1 MNPQIEQLIG
11 KAIEYF
17 QGGSPKQAEEI
28 LLGILNTQSNNLPA
42 LEILGLI
49 KASQGNH
56 FESAKY
62 LKKAVKLNP
71 QNPATQYNLAKALS
85 EGKDYL
91 RALIHQEKALQL
103 APNNPDGWLNYGQ
116 TLAHLKRHEQ
126 ALTAF
131 NNVLTINPNNMEA
144 WLNKGLACSQ
154 LERHTEAIDHYHKA
168 IKIKSDNAKAW
179 LDLSTSLGALKRYE
193 DALHSCK
200 QALQLQPKYPEALL
214 NQGTAYNELKQYD
227 QALQCYNQALDIKSD
242 YVDAWYNKGIS
253 LEKLERQIEALE
265 CYDRAIELNPSLAK
279 AWLNRGCVFGSLKR
293 YKEALYSSEQA
304 LKLQP
309 KYSEAWLNQG
319 AAYNELKQ
327 YDQALNC
334 YNQALEIKSDYVDA
348 WYNKGVSLEKLDRQT
363 EALECYDRAIEI
375 DPKYAKAWLN
385 QGEIFTLQGRYELA
399 LNNYEEALLLDPNTK
414 FLQGTILHT
423 NSLVANWENR
433 EIKVQAL
440 IDALNKN
447 EEVAPLLP
455 MLSISDS
462 PKDHLKAS
470 QIWAKNQSLPN
481 NSLGDIPKHSH
492 QKIKIAYFSADF
504 KDHPVSYLTAELFE
518 LHDRDRFEVYGFSFR
533 KAQESPIRKRLISAF
548 DHFIEVDNQSDQ
560 EVAQLVRQLE
570 IDIAIDLGG
579 YTQHARTGIFAHRA
593 APIQVNYLGFAG
605 TMGVSYMDYIV
616 ADKIVIPPEFQ
627 EYYLEKKVYLPNS
640 YMVDDSKRAPSNRQY
655 SRSEFSLPEESIVF
669 CCFNNSYKFNPV
681 RVASFAKILSEV
693 PNSVLWVTGNNPS
706 FRKNLVAEFTK
717 LGISE
722 ARIIFAN
729 IVDAMEDHLARYR
742 LADLFLDTSPYN
754 AHTTA
759 LDSLKSGV
767 PIISLMGKSFASRV
781 GASLLT
787 AISLPELIVQSEQ
800 EFIEL
805 ASRLGKDTVALRLLK
820 EKLSNNLKTTPLFD
834 AKLFCKHLESGYH
847 AMHQKYLQDLPPSDI
862 YIDQ

>member
-279 AWLNRGCVFGSLKR
+279 AWLNRGCVLNFISL
-293 YKEALYSSEQA
+293 YPEAIEAFDHA

-309 KYSEAWLNQG
+309 KYP
-319 AAYNELKQ
+319 
-327 YDQALNC
+327 
-334 YNQALEIKSDYVDA
+334 
-348 WYNKGVSLEKLDRQT
+348 
-363 EALECYDRAIEI
+363 EAL
-375 DPKYAKAWLN
+375 
-385 QGEIFTLQGRYELA
+385 
-399 LNNYEEALLLDPNTK
+399 
-414 FLQGTILHT
+414 
-423 NSLVANWENR
+423 AN
-433 EIKVQAL
+433 
-440 IDALNKN
+440 
-447 EEVAPLLP
+447 
-455 MLSISDS
+455 
-462 PKDHLKAS
+462 
-470 QIWAKNQSLPN
+470 
-481 NSLGDIPKHSH
+481 
-492 QKIKIAYFSADF
+492 
-504 KDHPVSYLTAELFE
+504 
-518 LHDRDRFEVYGFSFR
+518 
-533 KAQESPIRKRLISAF
+533 
-548 DHFIEVDNQSDQ
+548 
-560 EVAQLVRQLE
+560 
-570 IDIAIDLGG
+570 
-579 YTQHARTGIFAHRA
+579 
-593 APIQVNYLGFAG
+593 
-605 TMGVSYMDYIV
+605 
-616 ADKIVIPPEFQ
+616 
-627 EYYLEKKVYLPNS
+627 
-640 YMVDDSKRAPSNRQY
+640 
-655 SRSEFSLPEESIVF
+655 
-669 CCFNNSYKFNPV
+669 
-681 RVASFAKILSEV
+681 
-693 PNSVLWVTGNNPS
+693 
-706 FRKNLVAEFTK
+706 
-717 LGISE
+717 
-722 ARIIFAN
+722 
-729 IVDAMEDHLARYR
+729 
-742 LADLFLDTSPYN
+742 
-754 AHTTA
+754 
-759 LDSLKSGV
+759 
-767 PIISLMGKSFASRV
+767 
-781 GASLLT
+781 T
-787 AISLPELIVQSEQ
+787 AISLYEQLQFNEAIECCNKAIQIDPNYIDGHWNKSFPQLVQGHFKDGWVNYEYRWRRKESDQYRHGNIPQLSSLKDAYDKEILVWSEQ
-800 EFIEL
+800 GFGDTLQFCRYIPMLIDLGIQPIFEVPNTLTPLLRNQFNCKVLTQGESVGTVDFQTPLLSLPLLFNTEL
-805 ASRLGKDTVALRLLK
+805 SSISTKTPYIRVSPSKIQ
-820 EKLSNNLKTTPLFD
+820 EWSNKLSL
-834 AKLFCKHLESGYH
+834 S
-847 AMHQKYLQDLPPSDI
+847 HQKLNIGIACSGNRNLELKQGNKRPIPLHYFSELSTQHNLFLIQKDILETDKTSLRELKAIRPLGDLILNFEDSAAICENMDLIISADTSLVHLAGALNKRVFVLLPYCPEWRWLSAGEHSPWYPSATLFRQPSRGDWETVI
-862 YIDQ
+862 QRVETYIEKQVGHHKYSV